1 MIMTERKT
9 MQKKYICFLFI
20 ALIVV
25 VPLLF
30 RPKFSFDLCYYVDDK
45 LYSTDMYVVT
55 SNKELSI
62 KKNSYVFESVEQGN
76 YSIIVEP
83 YKQDE
88 NKIILEFVN
97 CQGYDLMPVRI
108 YMNIEIKIDT
118 MNNIAFINV
127 TDQYDNVNNYSITLN
142 ENGEYY
148 VKWSNA

>member
-1 MIMTERKT
+1 M
-9 MQKKYICFLFI
+9 KKYICFLFVS
-20 ALIVV
+20 LIVV
-25 VPLLF
+25 IPLLF
-30 RPKFSFDLCYYVDDK
+30 RPKFSFDLCYYVDDN
-45 LYSTDMYVVT
+45 LYSTDMYVIT

-83 YKQDE
+83 YKQDG

-108 YMNIEIKIDT
+108 
-118 MNNIAFINV
+118 AVINV
-127 TDQYDNVNNYSITLN
+127 TDQYDNVDNYSITLN
-142 ENGEYY
+142 ETGEYY